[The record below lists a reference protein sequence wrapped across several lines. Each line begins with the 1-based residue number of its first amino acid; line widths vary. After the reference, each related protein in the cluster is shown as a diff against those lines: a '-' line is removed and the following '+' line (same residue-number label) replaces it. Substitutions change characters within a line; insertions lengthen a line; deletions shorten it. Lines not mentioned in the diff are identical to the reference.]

1 MKSKCD
7 KRLKR
12 LDIQMILT
20 PISLLL
26 YSILEK
32 LESKKR
38 QVAVNKELFETEE
51 ALIDFKFEKTR
62 QTLK

>member
-1 MKSKCD
+1 
-7 KRLKR
+7 
-12 LDIQMILT
+12 MILT